1 MPSYR
6 YLTQH
11 ALTTEVLATDLPL
24 SQVEFGPELNGSG
37 SLTAVVEPRLAHL
50 AREQL
55 DPGTTLVF
63 AERDDSLL
71 WGGIVWRADP
81 EGQQLRIE
89 ASGFGSYPHRRH
101 DLHGNLAGRG
111 PYVRADPCKV
121 IRDVWAYCQEQ
132 PDGDLRVLLDSTTA
146 KATVGTP
153 AEPYAIDWW
162 EAPTLGSVI
171 EDMTAVESG
180 PEWTESVAWASNGKP
195 APRIR
200 IGWPRL
206 GTRRTDLAFTS
217 GINIASAVPVEY
229 DADNYAQVVI
239 GLGAGEG
246 RNRRRAVD
254 AVRDGRLRLEHVLEI
269 PGEKGNDRLAARA
282 RTERTA
288 RQVIGEVA
296 EVVLRDHPAA
306 RIGSFQI
313 GDEVRLRLH
322 DQWNEFDGW
331 ARIVGWQIKPPSGE
345 QQEQMV
351 VQLQRA
357 DRFTYGG

>member
-11 ALTTEVLATDLPL
+11 ALTSSILAPDLPL
-24 SQVEFGPELNGSG
+24 SQVEFGPELSGSG

-50 AREQL
+50 AREHL
-55 DPGTTLVF
+55 DPGTSLIF
-63 AERDDSLL
+63 AERDTNLL

-89 ASGFGSYPHRRH
+89 AAGFGSYPHRRH
-101 DLHGNLAGRG
+101 DLHGNLGGRG
-111 PYVRADPCKV
+111 PYVHADPCKV

-132 PDGDLRVLLDSTTA
+132 PDSNLRVAVDATTSR
-146 KATVGTP
+146 ATVGTP
-153 AEPYAIDWW
+153 AEPYAVDWW

-171 EDMTAVESG
+171 DDMTAVESA
-180 PEWTESVAWASNGKP
+180 PEWTEAVSWGANGKP
-195 APRIR
+195 TARIR
-200 IGWPRL
+200 LGWPRL
-206 GTRRTDLAFTS
+206 GTRRTDIAFTS

-229 DADNYAQVVI
+229 DADSYSQVVI
-239 GLGAGEG
+239 ALGAGEG
-246 RNRRRAVD
+246 RSRRRAVD
-254 AVRDGRLRLEHVLEI
+254 AVRDGRLRLEHVMEI
-269 PGEKGNDRLAARA
+269 PSEKGNDRLAVRA

-288 RQVIGEVA
+288 RQVIGEVT

-306 RIGSFQI
+306 PIGSFQI

-322 DQWNEFDGW
+322 DQWTDFDGW
-331 ARIVGWQIKPPSGE
+331 ARIVGWRIKPSSGE
-345 QQEQMV
+345 TQEQAV
-351 VQLQRA
+351 VHLQRA